1 MKDMLT
7 MGIESTLNNFRVY
20 EYYKIDDAVNDMKT
34 IIQKHCILKS
44 GFEKRIDELL
54 SDNRRVLQNLI
65 ESGHFKQEDSS
76 AIVRLTSK
84 IDAYVGI
91 KEMLK

>member
-1 MKDMLT
+1 MIKMNLREEIYEEL
-7 MGIESTLNNFRVY
+7 GNLAEFGEQES
-20 EYYKIDDAVNDMKT
+20 KT
-34 IIQKHCILKS
+34 EIILKLI
-44 GFEKRIDELL
+44 EKRIDELL
-54 SDNRRVLQNLI
+54 LDNRRVLQNLI

>member
-44 GFEKRIDELL
+44 GFENIIDSIMLREIADSHHFEIQQAKNDL
-54 SDNRRVLQNLI
+54 STTD
-65 ESGHFKQEDSS
+65 
-76 AIVRLTSK
+76 AIVR
-84 IDAYVGI
+84 ICREI